1 MYKDIERKKGS
12 RKQHERNTN
21 KVKENWPRKFAS
33 CLLQQLLMSLMLINV
48 IFLLLLLL
56 LLQCVV
62 VTDCWQLFSHRKN
75 LLSHKQHTKFILFC
89 NVAVVV
95 VVVVVAVDILNILPQ
110 GP

>member
-1 MYKDIERKKGS
+1 
-12 RKQHERNTN
+12 
-21 KVKENWPRKFAS
+21 
-33 CLLQQLLMSLMLINV
+33 MSLMLINV
-48 IFLLLLLL
+48 ILLLLLWLLLLSL

-75 LLSHKQHTKFILFC
+75 LLSHKQHTKFIFIC
-89 NVAVVV
+89 TV